1 MTRPVICVA
10 VLIASTLIAAPSAL
24 ASGHGPLF
32 GGARPV
38 LGKGG
43 WSFDAAWMARSSEDA
58 FAQALPDDDQ
68 LWSNRDAARPMGGGA
83 TVMHGH
89 A

>member
-1 MTRPVICVA
+1 LTRPVICAA

-32 GGARPV
+32 GGATPV

-43 WSFDAAWMARSSEDA
+43 WSFDAAWMPRSSEDA
-58 FAQALPDDDQ
+58 FAQALRTMISFGVTETPRVR
-68 LWSNRDAARPMGGGA
+68 SVVVRP
-83 TVMHGH
+83 
-89 A
+89 